1 MSRVGSVCE
10 SGNESLRSLIWAR
23 TDNFLVVISGPLHDD
38 NYCPVQYL
46 SKLNRSW
53 NRDHV
58 GYCWYGNLA
67 SFRPDLFMSS
77 RSAVHPLFSASLD
90 QQTLKAL
97 LCIEPEAE
105 IAAGINQAREL
116 ELYRRRLRT
125 DIDVLNRQLPDAQID
140 GTAPSLRRRIEALNL
155 ELNPE
160 VTTSGSSS
168 TSLSKSSRLSQ
179 RQHQYYF
186 SARDPAGSP

>member
-1 MSRVGSVCE
+1 M
-10 SGNESLRSLIWAR
+10 
-23 TDNFLVVISGPLHDD
+23 ISGPLHDN
-38 NYCPVQYL
+38 NYCPVKYP

-77 RSAVHPLFSASLD
+77 RAAVHPLFSASLD

-105 IAAGINQAREL
+105 IAAGINQARNL
-116 ELYRRRLRT
+116 ELYRRSRLRT
-125 DIDVLNRQLPDAQID
+125 DIALLNDQLPDAQID

-168 TSLSKSSRLSQ
+168 ASLSKSSRLSQ

-186 SARDPAGSP
+186 SAGDSAGSP